1 MYNTKRKKYGLFFW
15 LFIAPA
21 LIALFMVV
29 IVPLLYGIYYS
40 FTNWDGINEPVFQGF
55 TNYVKLLKDQS
66 FRDSLWFTTKFAIVS
81 VVLINVI
88 GLSLALLVT
97 QKIKG
102 NNLLRTIFFMPNLIG
117 GLILGFI
124 WQFVFISAFTAIG
137 EKVGIK
143 ALEGWL
149 STTRTG
155 FWGLVILTAWQMS
168 GYIMI
173 IYIAHLESIPEDVL
187 EAAKIDGAT
196 SFQRFRYIIFPL
208 VAPAFTVSLFLTLS
222 NSFKLYDQN
231 LSLTGGAPYNSTQ
244 MVAMNIYNT
253 AFVNNNMA
261 FAQAKAV
268 IFFIIIAIISLTQVY
283 YNKKKE
289 VEM

>member
-55 TNYVKLLKDQS
+55 TNYIKLLKDQS

-81 VVLINVI
+81 VILINVI

-149 STTRTG
+149 STTKTG

-231 LSLTGGAPYNSTQ
+231 LPLTGGAPYNSTQ

>member
-66 FRDSLWFTTKFAIVS
+66 FRDSLWFTTKFAVVS
-81 VVLINVI
+81 VILINVI

-137 EKVGIK
+137 EKIGIK

-149 STTRTG
+149 STTKTG